1 MACLATDVT
10 EKKLVWAGV
19 DCTVAFEAAMLEGG
33 CCVCLFGVGKACLS
47 NVFVAD
53 LKLGAHELNEAHF
66 VNEEDIGFLKNL
78 NIHNSLPRKGR
89 EATLQWD
96 VAECSVNCVERREA

>member
-1 MACLATDVT
+1 MHGGVCNRR
-10 EKKLVWAGV
+10 AGR
-19 DCTVAFEAAMLEGG
+19 
-33 CCVCLFGVGKACLS
+33 GKAHAS

-53 LKLGAHELNEAHF
+53 LKLGTHELDEAHF